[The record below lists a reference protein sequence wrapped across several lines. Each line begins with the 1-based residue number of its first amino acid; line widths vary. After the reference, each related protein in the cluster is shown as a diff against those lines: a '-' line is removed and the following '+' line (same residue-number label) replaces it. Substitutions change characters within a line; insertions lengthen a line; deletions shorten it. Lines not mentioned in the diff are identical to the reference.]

1 MTTDLKKLLVKSN
14 IHPPADAGNRV
25 VTSLAYDSRQVTPG
39 ALFFA
44 LSGEHTTGATHA
56 QQAAA
61 NGATAIVSEIDL
73 PDLAS
78 DSSQVPPVPV
88 ARVPD
93 ARAAMADVAKV
104 YHDNPAAH
112 LKAIG
117 ITGTNGK
124 TTTAFLVKHICD
136 TVLHRC
142 GLIGT
147 VRTVAGDR
155 TFDSVRTTPESP
167 DVQSLLAEM
176 VDAGSRAVAMEVS
189 SHALVQHRVRGI
201 DWDAAIFTNLTQD
214 HLDYHK
220 SMDRYF
226 DAKASLFENV
236 YAQTAKRGKS
246 IINADDRYGRFL
258 IERLPKNAK
267 PFTYGLGVHPQYRAS
282 NVRIDFTGTQYQLT
296 ARNREYLVR
305 TPLIGMF
312 NVYNTLAALTAC
324 AAIGIEIRKAVAA
337 LATAPQIPGRLE
349 RVPAK
354 RNFHIFVD
362 YAHTDDALTNVL
374 RTLRDLQPHRLI
386 CVFGCGGDRDRK
398 KRPLMGKAVA
408 QLADYA
414 IVTSDNPRSEDP
426 DRILRDIVHGMRD
439 TGHETIVD
447 RKEAIYRAVEL
458 ASQGDIILIAGKGH
472 ETYQEFANNRR
483 IDFDDISVA
492 RNAIQA
498 KPTIKEEL

>member
-1 MTTDLKKLLVKSN
+1 MTTDLHSLLTKSD
-14 IHPPADAGNRV
+14 IHPPADARDRA
-25 VTSLAYDSRQVTPG
+25 VTSLAYDSRQVTSPDT
-39 ALFFA
+39 LFFA
-44 LSGEHTTGATHA
+44 LPGEKTTGTDHVV
-56 QQAAA
+56 QAAK
-61 NGATAIVSEIDL
+61 NGATAIVSETAVDDIGI
-73 PDLAS
+73 
-78 DSSQVPPVPV
+78 PV

-93 ARAAMADVAKV
+93 ARAAMADVART
-104 YHDNPAAH
+104 YYENPAAH

-147 VRTVAGDR
+147 VRTVVGDR
-155 TFDSVRTTPESP
+155 EFDSVRTTPESP

-176 VDAGSRAVAMEVS
+176 LDSGSRAVAMEVS

-220 SMDRYF
+220 SMDAYF

-267 PFTYGLGVHPQYRAS
+267 PFTYGLGVHSQYRAS
-282 NVRIDFTGTQYQLT
+282 NVRIDFSGTQYQLT

-312 NVYNTLAALTAC
+312 NVYNTLAALTAA
-324 AAIGIEIRKAVAA
+324 AAIGIEIRRAVAA
-337 LATAPQIPGRLE
+337 LSTAPQIPGRLE

-354 RNFHIFVD
+354 RNFHVFVD

-374 RTLRDLQPHRLI
+374 RTLRDLRPRRLV
-386 CVFGCGGDRDRK
+386 CVFGCGGDRDRA
-398 KRPLMGKAVA
+398 KRPLMGKAVS

-414 IVTSDNPRSEDP
+414 IVTSDNPRNEDP
-426 DRILRDIVHGMRD
+426 ARILRDITHGMRE
-439 TGHETIVD
+439 GAHETIVD
-447 RKEAIYRAVEL
+447 RKDAISRAINL
-458 ASQGDIILIAGKGH
+458 AEQGDIILIAGKGH
-472 ETYQEFANNRR
+472 ETYQEFENNRR
-483 IDFDDISVA
+483 TDFDDVSVA
-492 RNAIQA
+492 RNAIQS
-498 KPTIKEEL
+498 KPTTRDDER